1 MRGWAWFAIRN
12 PTRHSK
18 GIHLET
24 LNAFAAGAIGDAFM
38 QISAKPADR
47 TRAVT
52 DKKGTGQIVKTA
64 KGSL

>member
-1 MRGWAWFAIRN
+1 MGVPNTTAMRGWAWFAIRN

-38 QISAKPADR
+38 QISAKPADPN
-47 TRAVT
+47 
-52 DKKGTGQIVKTA
+52 
-64 KGSL
+64 S